1 MKLCKLTSL
10 LKRRQLCFKLN
21 ALYARPTSDLTI
33 QTLNDIVGMDL
44 QPVPGRKIYI
54 TRSKGSLFEDVELA
68 ARCAGGRQ
76 AESRRSGTAQP

>member
-10 LKRRQLCFKLN
+10 LKWRQLCFKLN

-54 TRSKGSLFEDVELA
+54 TRSKGSLFEGA
-68 ARCAGGRQ
+68 
-76 AESRRSGTAQP
+76 GTAQP

>member
-10 LKRRQLCFKLN
+10 LKWRQLCFKLN

-54 TRSKGSLFEDVELA
+54 TRSKGSLFEGVELV
-68 ARCAGGRQ
+68 ARGAGGRR
-76 AESRRSGTAQP
+76 AERRRSGTAQP